1 MKRFKFKLETYLKLK
16 KLEEQNKMADLATVV
31 GKIEAQRSEV
41 TNYFSESN
49 RLLSEEAQKIRQG
62 EFDIKYTKD
71 LQNYFYLLERR
82 RRVAERTIESLGE
95 ELADKQALAN
105 AARKK
110 RRVIEILKENIKKEH
125 QKAVD
130 DEESKNLDEF
140 NQVRQR
146 IGRSLLGT
154 KSLY

>member
-16 KLEEQNKMADLATVV
+16 KLEEQNKMADLAMVI
-31 GKIEAQRSEV
+31 GKIEAERAEV
-41 TNYFSESN
+41 ENYFSESN
-49 RLLSEEAQKIRQG
+49 RLLSEEAQKVRRG

-82 RRVAERTIESLGE
+82 RRVAERAVEALDE
-95 ELADKQALAN
+95 ELAEKQAAAN

-130 DEESKNLDEF
+130 EEESKNLDEF
-140 NQVRQR
+140 NQVCQK
-146 IGRSLLGT
+146 IGRSLSGT

>member
-16 KLEEQNKMADLATVV
+16 KLEEQNKMAGLATVI
-31 GKIEAQRSEV
+31 GKIEAQKVEV

-49 RLLSEEAQKIRQG
+49 RLLGEEAQKIRRG

-71 LQNYFYLLERR
+71 LHNYFYLLERR
-82 RRVAERTIESLGE
+82 RRVAERTIESLSE
-95 ELADKQALAN
+95 ELAEKQAIAN

-110 RRVIEILKENIKKEH
+110 RRVIEILKENMKKEH

-146 IGRSLLGT
+146 IGRSLSGT

>member
-16 KLEEQNKMADLATVV
+16 KLEEQNKMADLATVIS
-31 GKIEAQRSEV
+31 KIEAQKVEV

-49 RLLSEEAQKIRQG
+49 RLLGEEAQKIRRG
-62 EFDIKYTKD
+62 EFNIKYTKD
-71 LQNYFYLLERR
+71 IQNYFYLLERR

-95 ELADKQALAN
+95 ELAEKQAIAN

-140 NQVRQR
+140 NLVRQR
-146 IGRSLLGT
+146 IDRSRPGT
-154 KSLY
+154 KSL